1 MPCFEWN
8 NFGGH
13 LCLKNEFVSLPGVWS
28 DNLTVMSHVLA
39 LLSHTIGTVDIRVT
53 FVTGLS
59 SRRTIFFRKSYK
71 INKFRGKHLHLITS
85 IFNFVC
91 LLILSSPPLELPCI
105 LLLREFVFIKSG
117 LFQIYIKI
125 NVRSTYVFEESLL
138 CMFDLEHAR
147 YE

>member
-91 LLILSSPPLELPCI
+91 LLILSSPPPELPCI
-105 LLLREFVFIKSG
+105 LLLREFVFIKFWLVS
-117 LFQIYIKI
+117 
-125 NVRSTYVFEESLL
+125 
-138 CMFDLEHAR
+138 DLYKNYCAIHICIWGKFALHVWFGTC
-147 YE
+147 

>member
-1 MPCFEWN
+1 
-8 NFGGH
+8 
-13 LCLKNEFVSLPGVWS
+13 
-28 DNLTVMSHVLA
+28 MSHVLA

-91 LLILSSPPLELPCI
+91 LLILSSPPPELPCI
-105 LLLREFVFIKSG
+105 LLLREFVMCDPHMYLRKVCFACLIWNMLDMNRFFLLQKKKFN
-117 LFQIYIKI
+117 LEKKMILVLKI
-125 NVRSTYVFEESLL
+125 AQYHSSAGNTREISNLKLGVSKN
-138 CMFDLEHAR
+138 
-147 YE
+147 

>member
-1 MPCFEWN
+1 
-8 NFGGH
+8 
-13 LCLKNEFVSLPGVWS
+13 
-28 DNLTVMSHVLA
+28 MSHVLA

-91 LLILSSPPLELPCI
+91 LLILSSPPPELPCI
-105 LLLREFVFIKSG
+105 LLLREFVSNSG

>member
-71 INKFRGKHLHLITS
+71 INKSRSKHLHLITS

-91 LLILSSPPLELPCI
+91 LLILSSPPPELPCI
-105 LLLREFVFIKSG
+105 LLLREFVMCDPHMYLRKVCFACLIWNMLDMNRFFYYK
-117 LFQIYIKI
+117 IKI
-125 NVRSTYVFEESLL
+125 
-138 CMFDLEHAR
+138 
-147 YE
+147 